1 MAPFGT
7 YLWNDPRTN
16 NTFVERHLAVA
27 SEVTF
32 CALLSVI
39 SRDTISNLS
48 VSAWCHRHWGI
59 FKKKRYSF
67 IRFI

>member
-48 VSAWCHRHWGI
+48 VSA
-59 FKKKRYSF
+59 
-67 IRFI
+67 